1 MATIPSDPIPAPG
14 SAHQVET
21 RTKSPREGRAG
32 GRPHERLTEDR
43 AGRLPPKALMA
54 VEWLC
59 AILNPVPR
67 LVVDLQVQS
76 AAAHLSWAA
85 VRRAKLQAG
94 IVARRRGGR
103 WYWERRAVAAR
114 PAVDLRLGLTQRPVG
129 RMGDFR
135 VGTVV
140 QLASG
145 AWVRIV
151 ATGACTVTIHEPG
164 RGTREV
170 APGTEVFA
178 VEAPGA

>member
-1 MATIPSDPIPAPG
+1 
-14 SAHQVET
+14 
-21 RTKSPREGRAG
+21 
-32 GRPHERLTEDR
+32 
-43 AGRLPPKALMA
+43 MA

-59 AILNPVPR
+59 ATLNPVPR

-76 AAAHLSWAA
+76 AAAHLSWTA

-94 IVARRRGGR
+94 IVARRRAGR

-114 PAVDLRLGLTQRPVG
+114 PAVDRRLGLTQRPVG
-129 RMGDFR
+129 RMADFR
-135 VGTVV
+135 IGTAV

-151 ATGACTVTIHEPG
+151 EPGACVVTISEPG

-178 VEAPGA
+178 VEVPGP

>member
-1 MATIPSDPIPAPG
+1 
-14 SAHQVET
+14 
-21 RTKSPREGRAG
+21 
-32 GRPHERLTEDR
+32 
-43 AGRLPPKALMA
+43 MA

-94 IVARRRGGR
+94 VVARRRGGR
-103 WYWERRAVAAR
+103 WYWERLAVATR

-129 RMGDFR
+129 RMADFR
-135 VGTVV
+135 MGTAV

-145 AWVRIV
+145 AWVRV
-151 ATGACTVTIHEPG
+151 VETGV
-164 RGTREV
+164 V
-170 APGTEVFA
+170 
-178 VEAPGA
+178 